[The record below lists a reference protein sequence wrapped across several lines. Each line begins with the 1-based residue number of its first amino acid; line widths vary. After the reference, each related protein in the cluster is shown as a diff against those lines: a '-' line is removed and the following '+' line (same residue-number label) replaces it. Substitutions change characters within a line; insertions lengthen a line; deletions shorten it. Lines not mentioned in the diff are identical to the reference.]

1 MQVYLPN
8 FEAFKVNERYFFLVG
23 EGGLLLAFFKASQI
37 CEIFILTKL
46 NSGQLGLEPQPQS

>member
-1 MQVYLPN
+1 MNTN
-8 FEAFKVNERYFFLVG
+8 FFG
-23 EGGLLLAFFKASQI
+23 GGGGLLLAFFKASQI